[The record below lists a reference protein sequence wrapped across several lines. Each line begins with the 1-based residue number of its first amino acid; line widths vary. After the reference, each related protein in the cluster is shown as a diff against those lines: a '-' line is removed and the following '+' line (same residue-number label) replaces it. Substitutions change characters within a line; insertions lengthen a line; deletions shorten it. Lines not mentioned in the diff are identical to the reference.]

1 MSEDDLKRNGPD
13 GVEESA
19 VSSGAGENAGAG
31 NGVGGSGAGAV
42 SGNDDAAAAAASPAG
57 AGEAG
62 TGTAQK
68 PEAGAGEAGAAGDGQ
83 ASDAQEADTEA
94 SGAEAGAGDAE
105 AVAADPLSEAMATI
119 STLEDQ
125 LKRAQA
131 SLYNTE
137 TEYTNYVRRS
147 KQEAGAHRDS
157 GTLKVIEALLPV
169 LDDVEL
175 ARQHGDLEGPTGL
188 IAEKVEQILFS
199 TFKVARFGAVG
210 DEFDPEYHEA
220 LMNRSSAEATA
231 QTIETLIQ
239 PGYTVADKVLRPA
252 RVGVVSPEE

>member
-1 MSEDDLKRNGPD
+1 MSEDDLNRNGPES
-13 GVEESA
+13 VEEP
-19 VSSGAGENAGAG
+19 GAGESAGAG
-31 NGVGGSGAGAV
+31 NGAGAV
-42 SGNDDAAAAAASPAG
+42 SGNDDAAAAAASPG
-57 AGEAG
+57 N
-62 TGTAQK
+62 
-68 PEAGAGEAGAAGDGQ
+68 AGEAGAGT
-83 ASDAQEADTEA
+83 AQEPE
-94 SGAEAGAGDAE
+94 SGAGDAE

-220 LMNRSSAEATA
+220 LMNRSSADATS

-252 RVGVVSPEE
+252 RVGVVSPE

>member
-1 MSEDDLKRNGPD
+1 MSEDDLNRNGP
-13 GVEESA
+13 EN
-19 VSSGAGENAGAG
+19 AGEPGVGESAGAG
-31 NGVGGSGAGAV
+31 NGAGAV
-42 SGNDDAAAAAASPAG
+42 SGNDDAAAAAASSG
-57 AGEAG
+57 N
-62 TGTAQK
+62 
-68 PEAGAGEAGAAGDGQ
+68 AGEAGAGT
-83 ASDAQEADTEA
+83 AQEPE
-94 SGAEAGAGDAE
+94 SGAGDAE

-220 LMNRSSAEATA
+220 LMNRSSADATS

-252 RVGVVSPEE
+252 RVGVVSPE

>member
-13 GVEESA
+13 GVEDSA

-31 NGVGGSGAGAV
+31 NGAGGSGAGAV

-62 TGTAQK
+62 A
-68 PEAGAGEAGAAGDGQ
+68 AGAEAGAAGAAQ
-83 ASDAQEADTEA
+83 ASDAQESDAEA

-252 RVGVVSPEE
+252 RVGVVSPE

>member
-1 MSEDDLKRNGPD
+1 MSEDDLKGNGP
-13 GVEESA
+13 ES
-19 VSSGAGENAGAG
+19 AGAG
-31 NGVGGSGAGAV
+31 NGAGGSGAGAV

-57 AGEAG
+57 AGESGA
-62 TGTAQK
+62 GTAQE
-68 PEAGAGEAGAAGDGQ
+68 PEAGAAGAGEAGAAGAAQ
-83 ASDAQEADTEA
+83 ASDTHESDTEA
-94 SGAEAGAGDAE
+94 SGAEAGAGDTE

-220 LMNRSSAEATA
+220 LMNRSSAEATS

-252 RVGVVSPEE
+252 RVGVVSPE

>member
-1 MSEDDLKRNGPD
+1 
-13 GVEESA
+13 
-19 VSSGAGENAGAG
+19 
-31 NGVGGSGAGAV
+31 
-42 SGNDDAAAAAASPAG
+42 
-57 AGEAG
+57 
-62 TGTAQK
+62 
-68 PEAGAGEAGAAGDGQ
+68 
-83 ASDAQEADTEA
+83 
-94 SGAEAGAGDAE
+94 
-105 AVAADPLSEAMATI
+105 MATI

-220 LMNRSSAEATA
+220 LMNRSSADATS

-252 RVGVVSPEE
+252 RVGVVSPE

>member
-1 MSEDDLKRNGPD
+1 MSEDDLNRNGPENA
-13 GVEESA
+13 EEP
-19 VSSGAGENAGAG
+19 GAGESAGAG
-31 NGVGGSGAGAV
+31 NGAGAV
-42 SGNDDAAAAAASPAG
+42 SGNDDAAAAAASSG
-57 AGEAG
+57 N
-62 TGTAQK
+62 
-68 PEAGAGEAGAAGDGQ
+68 AGEAGAGA
-83 ASDAQEADTEA
+83 AQEP
-94 SGAEAGAGDAE
+94 EAGAGDAE
-105 AVAADPLSEAMATI
+105 AVASDPLSEAMATI
-119 STLEDQ
+119 NTLEDQ

-220 LMNRSSAEATA
+220 LMNRSSADATS

-252 RVGVVSPEE
+252 RVGVVSPE

>member
-1 MSEDDLKRNGPD
+1 MSEDDLNRNGP
-13 GVEESA
+13 EN
-19 VSSGAGENAGAG
+19 AGEPGVGESAGAG
-31 NGVGGSGAGAV
+31 NGAGAV
-42 SGNDDAAAAAASPAG
+42 SGNDDAAAAAASPG
-57 AGEAG
+57 N
-62 TGTAQK
+62 
-68 PEAGAGEAGAAGDGQ
+68 AGEAGAGT
-83 ASDAQEADTEA
+83 AQE
-94 SGAEAGAGDAE
+94 SEAGAGDAE
-105 AVAADPLSEAMATI
+105 AVAADPLSEAMSTI

-220 LMNRSSAEATA
+220 LMNRSSADATS

-252 RVGVVSPEE
+252 RVGVVSPE

>member
-1 MSEDDLKRNGPD
+1 MSEDDLNRNGPENA
-13 GVEESA
+13 EEP
-19 VSSGAGENAGAG
+19 GAGESAGAG
-31 NGVGGSGAGAV
+31 NGAGAV
-42 SGNDDAAAAAASPAG
+42 SGNDDAAAAGASSGNASEAG
-57 AGEAG
+57 AG
-62 TGTAQK
+62 TAQE
-68 PEAGAGEAGAAGDGQ
+68 PEAGALGGAQ
-83 ASDAQEADTEA
+83 ASDAKA
-94 SGAEAGAGDAE
+94 SDAE
-105 AVAADPLSEAMATI
+105 AVASDPLSEAMATI

-220 LMNRSSAEATA
+220 LMNRSSADATS

-252 RVGVVSPEE
+252 RVGVVSPE

>member
-1 MSEDDLKRNGPD
+1 MSEDDLNRNGP
-13 GVEESA
+13 EN
-19 VSSGAGENAGAG
+19 AGEPGVGESAGAG
-31 NGVGGSGAGAV
+31 NGAGAV
-42 SGNDDAAAAAASPAG
+42 SGNDDAAAAAASPG
-57 AGEAG
+57 N
-62 TGTAQK
+62 
-68 PEAGAGEAGAAGDGQ
+68 AGEAGAGT
-83 ASDAQEADTEA
+83 AQEP
-94 SGAEAGAGDAE
+94 EAGAGDAE
-105 AVAADPLSEAMATI
+105 AVASDPLSEAMATI

-220 LMNRSSAEATA
+220 LMNRSSADATS

-252 RVGVVSPEE
+252 RVGVVSPE

>member
-1 MSEDDLKRNGPD
+1 MSEDDLKRNGP
-13 GVEESA
+13 ES
-19 VSSGAGENAGAG
+19 AGAG
-31 NGVGGSGAGAV
+31 NGAGAV
-42 SGNDDAAAAAASPAG
+42 SGNDDAATAAASPAN
-57 AGEAG
+57 AGESG
-62 TGTAQK
+62 TGTAQE
-68 PEAGAGEAGAAGDGQ
+68 PEVGAADAGEAGAAGAAQ
-83 ASDAQEADTEA
+83 ASDTHESDTEA
-94 SGAEAGAGDAE
+94 SGAEAGAGDTE

-252 RVGVVSPEE
+252 RVGVVSPE

>member
-13 GVEESA
+13 GAEEPA

-31 NGVGGSGAGAV
+31 NGAGGSGAGAV

-62 TGTAQK
+62 T
-68 PEAGAGEAGAAGDGQ
+68 AGAAGDGQ
-83 ASDAQEADTEA
+83 ASDAQESDTEA
-94 SGAEAGAGDAE
+94 SDAEAGAGDAE

-252 RVGVVSPEE
+252 RVGVVSPE

>member
-1 MSEDDLKRNGPD
+1 MSEDDLNRNGP
-13 GVEESA
+13 EN
-19 VSSGAGENAGAG
+19 AGEPGVGESAGAG
-31 NGVGGSGAGAV
+31 NGAGAV
-42 SGNDDAAAAAASPAG
+42 SGNDDAAAAAASPG
-57 AGEAG
+57 N
-62 TGTAQK
+62 
-68 PEAGAGEAGAAGDGQ
+68 AGEAGAGT
-83 ASDAQEADTEA
+83 AQEPE
-94 SGAEAGAGDAE
+94 SGAGDAE

-220 LMNRSSAEATA
+220 LMNRSSADATS

-252 RVGVVSPEE
+252 RVGVVSPE

>member
-1 MSEDDLKRNGPD
+1 MSEDDLNRNGPES
-13 GVEESA
+13 VEEP
-19 VSSGAGENAGAG
+19 GA
-31 NGVGGSGAGAV
+31 GSGAGAV
-42 SGNDDAAAAAASPAG
+42 SGNDDAATAAASPATADAAG
-57 AGEAG
+57 AAV
-62 TGTAQK
+62 AD
-68 PEAGAGEAGAAGDGQ
+68 EAGAGEVGDARASEAESAGAEGV
-83 ASDAQEADTEA
+83 A
-94 SGAEAGAGDAE
+94 SG
-105 AVAADPLSEAMATI
+105 PLSEAMATI

-188 IAEKVEQILFS
+188 IAEKMEQILFS

-252 RVGVVSPEE
+252 RVGVVSPE

>member
-1 MSEDDLKRNGPD
+1 MSEDDLKRNGP
-13 GVEESA
+13 ES
-19 VSSGAGENAGAG
+19 AGAG
-31 NGVGGSGAGAV
+31 NGAGGSGAGAV
-42 SGNDDAAAAAASPAG
+42 SGNDDAATAAASPAG
-57 AGEAG
+57 EGESG
-62 TGTAQK
+62 TGTAQE
-68 PEAGAGEAGAAGDGQ
+68 PEAGAAGAGKAGAAGAAQ
-83 ASDAQEADTEA
+83 ASDSQESDAEA
-94 SGAEAGAGDAE
+94 SSAESGAGDTE

-220 LMNRSSAEATA
+220 LMNRSSAEATS

-252 RVGVVSPEE
+252 RVGVVSPE

>member
-1 MSEDDLKRNGPD
+1 MSEDDLNRNGP
-13 GVEESA
+13 EN
-19 VSSGAGENAGAG
+19 AGEPGIGESAGAG
-31 NGVGGSGAGAV
+31 NGAGAV
-42 SGNDDAAAAAASPAG
+42 SGNDDAAAAAASPG
-57 AGEAG
+57 N
-62 TGTAQK
+62 
-68 PEAGAGEAGAAGDGQ
+68 AGEAGAGT
-83 ASDAQEADTEA
+83 AQEP
-94 SGAEAGAGDAE
+94 EAGAGDAE
-105 AVAADPLSEAMATI
+105 AVASDPLSEAMATI

-220 LMNRSSAEATA
+220 LMNRSSADATS

-252 RVGVVSPEE
+252 RVGVVSPE

>member
-1 MSEDDLKRNGPD
+1 MSEDDLNRNGPENA
-13 GVEESA
+13 EEP
-19 VSSGAGENAGAG
+19 GARESAGAG
-31 NGVGGSGAGAV
+31 NGAGAV
-42 SGNDDAAAAAASPAG
+42 SGNDDAATAAASPAAADAAG
-57 AGEAG
+57 AAV
-62 TGTAQK
+62 AD
-68 PEAGAGEAGAAGDGQ
+68 EAGAGEAGDAQ
-83 ASDAQEADTEA
+83 ASEAESA
-94 SGAEAGAGDAE
+94 GAEG
-105 AVAADPLSEAMATI
+105 VASDPLSEAMATI

-188 IAEKVEQILFS
+188 IAEKMEQILFS

-252 RVGVVSPEE
+252 RVGVVSPE

>member
-1 MSEDDLKRNGPD
+1 MSEDDLNRNGP
-13 GVEESA
+13 EN
-19 VSSGAGENAGAG
+19 AGEPGVGESAGAG
-31 NGVGGSGAGAV
+31 NGAGAV
-42 SGNDDAAAAAASPAG
+42 SGNDDAAAAAASPG
-57 AGEAG
+57 N
-62 TGTAQK
+62 
-68 PEAGAGEAGAAGDGQ
+68 AGEAGAGT
-83 ASDAQEADTEA
+83 AQE
-94 SGAEAGAGDAE
+94 SEAGAGDAE
-105 AVAADPLSEAMATI
+105 AVAADPLSEAMSTI

-220 LMNRSSAEATA
+220 LMNRSSADATS

-252 RVGVVSPEE
+252 RIGVVSPE

>member
-1 MSEDDLKRNGPD
+1 MSEDDLNRNGPENA
-13 GVEESA
+13 GEP
-19 VSSGAGENAGAG
+19 GAGESAGAG
-31 NGVGGSGAGAV
+31 NGAGAV
-42 SGNDDAAAAAASPAG
+42 SGNDDAAAAAASSG
-57 AGEAG
+57 N
-62 TGTAQK
+62 
-68 PEAGAGEAGAAGDGQ
+68 AGEAGAGT
-83 ASDAQEADTEA
+83 AQEP
-94 SGAEAGAGDAE
+94 EAGAGDAE
-105 AVAADPLSEAMATI
+105 AVATDPLSEAMATI

-220 LMNRSSAEATA
+220 LMNRSSADATS

-252 RVGVVSPEE
+252 RVGVVSPE